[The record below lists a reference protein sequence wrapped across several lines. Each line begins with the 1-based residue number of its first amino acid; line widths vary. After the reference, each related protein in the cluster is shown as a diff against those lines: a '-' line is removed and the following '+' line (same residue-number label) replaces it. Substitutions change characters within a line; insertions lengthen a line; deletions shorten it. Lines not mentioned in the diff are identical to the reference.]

1 MPPTDN
7 ESHQQVYLVRFVAM
21 QETDE
26 AGVYQTNSQESL
38 STRYSNIKSSPVQL
52 NGKKS
57 ENGIVVPI
65 LATTFPASI
74 SVADLL
80 KAGKLVKPPTRNKM
94 KLVFEKFDVHTQGWI
109 EVMEKELIV

>member
-38 STRYSNIKSSPVQL
+38 STRYSNIIKSSPVQL

-57 ENGIVVPI
+57 ENARVVQSWR
-65 LATTFPASI
+65 LHF
-74 SVADLL
+74 LL
-80 KAGKLVKPPTRNKM
+80 QYL
-94 KLVFEKFDVHTQGWI
+94 L
-109 EVMEKELIV
+109 LICSKQEN